1 MTPREKAGWLIE
13 RFYFSLPNNGSF
25 TGPSNINDRWEEAK
39 KCALICVDEII
50 KIWEYSDTQEKWW
63 WGKVKE
69 EINIYDKKGEATED
83 DRSKVA
89 GADRDREL

>member
-39 KCALICVDEII
+39 KCALICCDEVLGYMGADRGYEF
-50 KIWEYSDTQEKWW
+50 WTS
-63 WGKVKE
+63 VKE
-69 EINIYDKKGEATED
+69 EISIYDTISSRVVNTSA
-83 DRSKVA
+83 
-89 GADRDREL
+89 